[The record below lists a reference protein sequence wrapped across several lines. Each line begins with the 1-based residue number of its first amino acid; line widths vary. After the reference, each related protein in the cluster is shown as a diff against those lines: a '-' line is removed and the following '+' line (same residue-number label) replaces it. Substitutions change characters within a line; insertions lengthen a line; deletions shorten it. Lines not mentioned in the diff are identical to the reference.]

1 MDLGS
6 VLFTVLYGLLGLFVL
21 YLVIYMAVK
30 DAINK
35 SVIGQFIDK
44 NDGTNQKSFLDG
56 DLDNE
61 DSVFATGKVT
71 ARQQQEAS
79 LVSMTGTVS
88 A

>member
-35 SVIGQFIDK
+35 SVIGKIFDRN
-44 NDGTNQKSFLDG
+44 NDDGADQKSFLDR

-61 DSVFATGKVT
+61 
-71 ARQQQEAS
+71 R
-79 LVSMTGTVS
+79 
-88 A
+88 